1 MNFFDHQ
8 RAAKG
13 TTLKL
18 VFLFAVAVLTLV
30 AAIDAAALLAM
41 AYLSD
46 DHGGLDASSMLA
58 VIVVVSA
65 ITLLVIAGGML
76 FKTLSLRQGGSAVAA
91 AVGAIPV
98 DPTTTDPQ
106 LRRYVNI
113 VEEMA
118 LASGVPAPRLF
129 VMPREPGINAF
140 AAGFT
145 PADAAIA
152 VTGGALAQ
160 LNRDELQGV
169 IGHEFSH
176 ILNGDM
182 RLNIRLIG
190 LLAGILLIGMIGL
203 RTLQFGG
210 RGSDSKGALPF
221 IAFAFALMVLG
232 FVGVFFANVIKAAVS
247 RQREWLADAS
257 AVQFTRQTD
266 GLEGALKKIGGIP
279 TGSRLRDSRSAA
291 EVSHMLFGEGARKS
305 FASLFATH
313 PQLTDRIKAL
323 NPEFDPREIGQL
335 QQRYSQ
341 QAPDGLAEDIAAG
354 FAPSGTGL
362 GRQGPTP
369 VPTQAS
375 GRHAIT
381 AEQVVARAGTF
392 TPADLRYG
400 AALHARLPDD
410 VRQLATQ
417 PTTAPVAVIA
427 LLLAPRGDALQARQ
441 LASVVQR
448 MGPAPAREAEALADR
463 MATLPHELRLPFVAL
478 ALPQV
483 AAHTREYH
491 DSLVAALNDLAL
503 ADGTVSMFEYCLTR
517 LVWNYLL
524 DVAEPA
530 RRSKVGSGS
539 LNSVRPVVT
548 TLLATLAVAGG
559 TDRDESIRALNVAL
573 QRLYGDTSRPEDPR
587 RLSWQQTLDQ
597 GWSALDALEPK
608 AKQALVEAMVDAVM
622 HDGAVTASEAEL
634 LRAACGLMHVPLPA
648 LLG

>member
-18 VFLFAVAVLTLV
+18 VFLFAVAVVALV
-30 AAIDAAALLAM
+30 AAIDIAAVLALT
-41 AYLSD
+41 YLSSD
-46 DHGGLDASSMLA
+46 YQDIDASSMLA
-58 VIVVVSA
+58 VVVVVSA
-65 ITLLVIAGGML
+65 FTLLIIAGGML
-76 FKTLSLRQGGSAVAA
+76 FKTLALRQGGAAVAA
-91 AVGAIPV
+91 SVGAVPV

-106 LRRYVNI
+106 LRRFVNI
-113 VEEMA
+113 VEEMS

-190 LLAGILLIGMIGL
+190 LLSGILLIGMIGL

-221 IAFAFALMVLG
+221 VVFAFAIMALG
-232 FVGVFFANVIKAAVS
+232 YIGVFFANVIKAAVS

-279 TGSRLRDSRSAA
+279 TGSRLRDSRNAA
-291 EVSHMLFGEGARKS
+291 EVSHMLFGEGARRS
-305 FASLFATH
+305 FTSLFATH

-323 NPEFDPREIGQL
+323 NPDFNPGEIAEL
-335 QQRYSQ
+335 QQRYAH

-354 FAPSGTGL
+354 FAPAGTAL
-362 GRQGPTP
+362 GRPAPTP
-369 VPTQAS
+369 APDPAS

-392 TPADLRYG
+392 TPADLKYG
-400 AALHARLPDD
+400 AALHARLPDE
-410 VRQLATQ
+410 VRLLATQ
-417 PTTAPVAVIA
+417 PTTAPAAIIA
-427 LLLAPRGDALQARQ
+427 LLLAPPGEALQARQ
-441 LASVVQR
+441 LGAVVQR
-448 MGPAPAREAEALADR
+448 MGTAQARDAEALAAQ
-463 MATLPHELRLPFVAL
+463 MTKLPQELRMPFVAL
-478 ALPQV
+478 ALSQLV
-483 AAHTREYH
+483 THTRAER
-491 DSLVAALNDLAL
+491 DALVAVLNDLAV
-503 ADGTVSMFEYCLTR
+503 ADDKVTMFEYCLTR
-517 LVWNYLL
+517 LVWSYLL
-524 DVAEPA
+524 DVADPS
-530 RRSKVGSGS
+530 RRSKVGNGS
-539 LNSVRPVVT
+539 LNAVRPVVT
-548 TLLATLAVAGG
+548 TLLATLAVAGAA
-559 TDRDESIRALNVAL
+559 DQDSSARALDGAL
-573 QRLYGDTSRPEDPR
+573 QRLYGDAARAENPR
-587 RLSWQQTLDQ
+587 RLTWQQTLDE
-597 GWSALDALEPK
+597 GWAALDALDPK
-608 AKQALVEAMVDAVM
+608 AKQALVEAMAGAVM
-622 HDGAVTASEAEL
+622 HDRTVTASEAEL

-648 LLG
+648 LLS

>member
-18 VFLFAVAVLTLV
+18 VFLFAVAVVALV
-30 AAIDAAALLAM
+30 AAIDVAAVLALT
-41 AYLSD
+41 YLSSD
-46 DHGGLDASSMLA
+46 YQEIDASSMLA
-58 VIVVVSA
+58 VVVVVSA
-65 ITLLVIAGGML
+65 FTLLIIAGGML
-76 FKTLSLRQGGSAVAA
+76 FKTLALRQGGAAVAA
-91 AVGAIPV
+91 SVGAVPV

-106 LRRYVNI
+106 LRRFVNI
-113 VEEMA
+113 VEEMS

-190 LLAGILLIGMIGL
+190 LLSGILLIGMIGL

-221 IAFAFALMVLG
+221 VVFAFAIMALG
-232 FVGVFFANVIKAAVS
+232 YIGVFFANVIKAAVS

-279 TGSRLRDSRSAA
+279 TGSRLRDSRNAA
-291 EVSHMLFGEGARKS
+291 EVSHMLFGEGARRS
-305 FASLFATH
+305 FTSLFATH

-323 NPEFDPREIGQL
+323 NPNFNPGEIAAL
-335 QQRYSQ
+335 QQRYAH

-354 FAPSGTGL
+354 FAPAGTAL
-362 GRQGPTP
+362 GRPAPTP
-369 VPTQAS
+369 VPVPAS

-392 TPADLRYG
+392 TPADLKYG

-417 PTTAPVAVIA
+417 PTTAPAAVIA
-427 LLLAPRGDALQARQ
+427 LLLAPPGEALQARQ
-441 LASVVQR
+441 LGSVVQR
-448 MGPAPAREAEALADR
+448 MGTAQARDAEALAAQ
-463 MATLPHELRLPFVAL
+463 MAKLPQELRMPFVAL
-478 ALPQV
+478 ALSQLV
-483 AAHTREYH
+483 THTRAER
-491 DSLVAALNDLAL
+491 DALVAVLNDLAV
-503 ADGTVSMFEYCLTR
+503 ADDKVTMFEYCLTR
-517 LVWNYLL
+517 LVWSYLL
-524 DVAEPA
+524 DVADPS
-530 RRSKVGSGS
+530 RRSKVGNGS
-539 LNSVRPVVT
+539 LSGVRPVVT
-548 TLLATLAVAGG
+548 TLLATLAVAGAA
-559 TDRDESIRALNVAL
+559 DQESSSRALDGAL
-573 QRLYGDTSRPEDPR
+573 QRLYGDAARAENPR
-587 RLSWQQTLDQ
+587 RLTWQQTLDE
-597 GWSALDALEPK
+597 GWSALDALDPK
-608 AKQALVEAMVDAVM
+608 AKQALVEAMVGAVM
-622 HDGAVTASEAEL
+622 HDGTVTASEAEL

-648 LLG
+648 LLS

>member
-18 VFLFAVAVLTLV
+18 VFLFAVAVVALV
-30 AAIDAAALLAM
+30 AAIDVAAVLALT
-41 AYLSD
+41 YLSSD
-46 DHGGLDASSMLA
+46 YREIDASSMLA
-58 VIVVVSA
+58 VVVVVTA
-65 ITLLVIAGGML
+65 VTLLIISGGML
-76 FKTLSLRQGGSAVAA
+76 FKTLSLRQGGAAVAA
-91 AVGAIPV
+91 SVGAVPV

-106 LRRYVNI
+106 LRRFVNI
-113 VEEMA
+113 VEEMS

-190 LLAGILLIGMIGL
+190 LLSGILLIGMVGL

-221 IAFAFALMVLG
+221 VVFAFAIMALG
-232 FVGVFFANVIKAAVS
+232 YIGVFFANVIKAAVS

-279 TGSRLRDSRSAA
+279 TGSRLRNSRSAA
-291 EVSHMLFGEGARKS
+291 EVSHMLFGEGVRRS
-305 FASLFATH
+305 FTSLFATH
-313 PQLTDRIKAL
+313 PRLTDRIKAL
-323 NPEFDPREIGQL
+323 NPDFNPGEIAEL
-335 QQRYSQ
+335 QQRYANH
-341 QAPDGLAEDIAAG
+341 APDGLAEDVAAG
-354 FAPSGTGL
+354 FAPTGTAL
-362 GRQGPTP
+362 GRPAPAPAAYAPDPLVTSP
-369 VPTQAS
+369 
-375 GRHAIT
+375 
-381 AEQVVARAGTF
+381 EQVVARAGTF
-392 TPADLRYG
+392 TPADLKYG
-400 AALHARLPDD
+400 AALHAQLPDD
-410 VRQLATQ
+410 IRLLASQ
-417 PTTAPVAVIA
+417 PTTAPAAVIA
-427 LLLAPRGDALQARQ
+427 LLVGPPGELQSRQ
-441 LASVVQR
+441 LDSVAR
-448 MGPAPAREAEALADR
+448 RLGPTQAREAAALAGK
-463 MATLPHELRLPFVAL
+463 MARLPNELRLPVVAL
-478 ALPQV
+478 ALPQLAV
-483 AAHTREYH
+483 HPRAEQDA
-491 DSLVAALNDLAL
+491 LVAVLNELAV
-503 ADGTVSMFEYCLTR
+503 ADDRVTMFEYCLTR
-517 LVWNYLL
+517 LVWSHLL
-524 DVAEPA
+524 DASDPS

-539 LNSVRPVVT
+539 LSGVRPVVT

-559 TDRDESIRALNVAL
+559 AKQDASARSLNGAL
-573 QRLYGDTSRPEDPR
+573 QRLYGDTTKADNQR
-587 RLSWQQTLDQ
+587 RLSWQQTLDK
-597 GWSALDALEPK
+597 GWAGLDALDPK
-608 AKQALVEAMVDAVM
+608 AKQALVEAMVEAVL

-634 LRAACGLMHVPLPA
+634 LRVACGLMHVPLPA
-648 LLG
+648 LLN

>member
-18 VFLFAVAVLTLV
+18 VFLFAAAVVALV
-30 AAIDAAALLAM
+30 AAIDGAAVIALQFVGSE
-41 AYLSD
+41 YKTID
-46 DHGGLDASSMLA
+46 PYETLA
-58 VIVVVSA
+58 VVVVVTA

-76 FKTLSLRQGGSAVAA
+76 FKTLSLRQGGAAVAA
-91 AVGAIPV
+91 AVGAVPV
-98 DPTTTDPQ
+98 DPTTSDPQ
-106 LRRYVNI
+106 LRRLVNI

-129 VMPREPGINAF
+129 VMPREQGINAF

-152 VTGGALAQ
+152 VTAGALSQ

-232 FVGVFFANVIKAAVS
+232 FVGVFFANLIKAAVS

-291 EVSHMLFGEGARKS
+291 EVSHMLFGEGARRS

-313 PQLTDRIKAL
+313 PKLIDRIKAL
-323 NPEFDPREIGQL
+323 NPSFDPREIAEL
-335 QQRYSQ
+335 QQRYARH
-341 QAPDGLAEDIAAG
+341 APDGLAEDVAAG
-354 FAPSGTGL
+354 FAPAGTAAGRPIPAPVADPAA
-362 GRQGPTP
+362 GRQALSPE
-369 VPTQAS
+369 
-375 GRHAIT
+375 H
-381 AEQVVARAGTF
+381 VVARAGTF
-392 TPADLRYG
+392 TPADLKYG
-400 AALHARLPDD
+400 AVLHAQMPDEL
-410 VRQLATQ
+410 RQLAAQ
-417 PTTAPVAVIA
+417 PSTAPVAVIA
-427 LLLAPRGDALQARQ
+427 LLLAPGEPLQARQ
-441 LASVVQR
+441 LDSVAQR
-448 MGPAPAREAEALADR
+448 LGPAPTREAAALAGR
-463 MATLPHELRLPFVAL
+463 MAKLPHELRLPFVAM
-478 ALPQV
+478 ALPQLS
-483 AAHTREYH
+483 AHPRDYQ
-491 DSLVAALNDLAL
+491 DRLVATLNDLAT
-503 ADGTVSMFEYCLTR
+503 ADGTVTMFEYCLTR

-524 DVAEPA
+524 DAADPA
-530 RRSKVGSGS
+530 RRSKVGNGS
-539 LNSVRPVVT
+539 LNDVRPVVR

-559 TDRDESIRALNVAL
+559 GDQDARRRAFLDAL
-573 QRLYGDTSRPEDPR
+573 RRLYGDVATADSPR
-587 RLSWQQTLDQ
+587 RLSWQQTLDD
-597 GWSALDALEPK
+597 GWAAMDALEPK
-608 AKQALVEAMVDAVM
+608 AKQALVEAMVVAVLD
-622 HDGAVTASEAEL
+622 DGVVAAPEADL

-648 LLG
+648 LLV

>member
-1 MNFFDHQ
+1 MNFFEHQ
-8 RAAKG
+8 RAARG

-18 VFLFAVAVLTLV
+18 VFLFAVAVVALV
-30 AAIDAAALLAM
+30 AAIDVAAVLAM
-41 AYLSD
+41 TYLSSNPQAI
-46 DHGGLDASSMLA
+46 DASA
-58 VIVVVSA
+58 IVAVVVVVTA
-65 ITLLVIAGGML
+65 ITLTLIAGGML
-76 FKTLSLRQGGSAVAA
+76 FKTISLRQGGAAVAA
-91 AVGAIPV
+91 SVGAVPV

-106 LRRYVNI
+106 LRRLVNI
-113 VEEMA
+113 VEEMS

-190 LLAGILLIGMIGL
+190 LLSGILLIGMIGL

-221 IAFAFALMVLG
+221 VAFAFALMVLG
-232 FVGVFFANVIKAAVS
+232 YIGVFFANVIKAAVS

-279 TGSRLRDSRSAA
+279 TGSRLRDSRSAT
-291 EVSHMLFGEGARKS
+291 EVSHMLFGEGVRRS
-305 FASLFATH
+305 FTSLFATH

-323 NPEFDPREIGQL
+323 NPSFDPAEIADL
-335 QQRYSQ
+335 QQRYARQ
-341 QAPDGLAEDIAAG
+341 PPDGLSEDVAAG
-354 FAPSGTGL
+354 FAPAGTGL
-362 GRQGPTP
+362 GRAQPAP
-369 VPTQAS
+369 VQSPGSAQHTS
-375 GRHAIT
+375 PEI
-381 AEQVVARAGTF
+381 VVSRAGTF
-392 TPADLRYG
+392 TPADLKYG

-410 VRQLATQ
+410 IRLLATQ
-417 PTTAPVAVIA
+417 PTTAPAAVIA
-427 LLLAPRGDALQARQ
+427 LLLAPPGEGVHARQ
-441 LASVVQR
+441 LAAVVEHL
-448 MGPAPAREAEALADR
+448 GPTQAREAAALAGQ
-463 MATLPHELRLPFVAL
+463 MAVLPQELRLPVVAL
-478 ALPQV
+478 ALPQIATHCRAEQDGIV
-483 AAHTREYH
+483 A
-491 DSLVAALNDLAL
+491 VLNAL
-503 ADGTVSMFEYCLTR
+503 AVADEKVTMFEYCLTR
-517 LVWNYLL
+517 LVWSYLL
-524 DVAEPA
+524 DAGDPS
-530 RRSKVGSGS
+530 RRSRVGSGS
-539 LNSVRPVVT
+539 LNGVRPVVT

-559 TDRDESIRALNVAL
+559 ADQDASARALDLAL
-573 QRLYGDTSRPEDPR
+573 HRLYGDTARAQNPR
-587 RLSWQQTLDQ
+587 RLSWQQTLDE
-597 GWSALDALEPK
+597 GWAALDALDPK
-608 AKQALVEAMVDAVM
+608 AKQALVEAMVEAVL
-622 HDGAVTASEAEL
+622 HDGMVTTSEAEM

>member
-18 VFLFAVAVLTLV
+18 VFLFAAAVVALV
-30 AAIDAAALLAM
+30 AAVDAAAVVALTFLAED
-41 AYLSD
+41 YQD
-46 DHGGLDASSMLA
+46 VDASSILA

-65 ITLLVIAGGML
+65 FTLLVIAGGML

-91 AVGAIPV
+91 AVGAVPV

-106 LRRYVNI
+106 LRRFVNI
-113 VEEMA
+113 VEEMS

-190 LLAGILLIGMIGL
+190 LLSGILLIGMIGL

-210 RGSDSKGALPF
+210 RGSDSKGALP
-221 IAFAFALMVLG
+221 IVAFAFALMVLG
-232 FVGVFFANVIKAAVS
+232 FIGVFFANVIKAAVS

-257 AVQFTRQTD
+257 AVQFTRQTQ

-279 TGSRLRDSRSAA
+279 TGSKLRDSRSAA

-305 FASLFATH
+305 FATLFATH

-323 NPEFDPREIGQL
+323 NPEFDPREIAQL
-335 QQRYSQ
+335 QQRYAQ

-362 GRQGPTP
+362 GRQAPAPLPTP
-369 VPTQAS
+369 GS

-392 TPADLRYG
+392 TPADLKYG

-410 VRQLATQ
+410 VHQLATQ

-427 LLLAPRGDALQARQ
+427 LLLAPRGDALQSRQ
-441 LASVVQR
+441 LASVAAR
-448 MGPAPAREAEALADR
+448 MGPAPAREAETLADR

-483 AAHTREYH
+483 AVHTRDYH
-491 DSLVAALNDLAL
+491 DALVATLNDLAL

-539 LNSVRPVVT
+539 LNGVRPMVT

-559 TDRDESIRALNVAL
+559 CDQDESARSLNVAL
-573 QRLYGDTSRPEDPR
+573 QRLYGDSTRPEDPR
-587 RLSWQQTLDQ
+587 RQSWQKTLDQ

-608 AKQALVEAMVDAVM
+608 AKQALVEAMVESVL
-622 HDGAVTASEAEL
+622 HDGTVTASEAEL

-648 LLG
+648 LLS

>member
-18 VFLFAVAVLTLV
+18 VFLFAAAVVALV
-30 AAIDAAALLAM
+30 AGVDAAAALAM
-41 AYLSD
+41 GYKGAD
-46 DHGGLDASSMLA
+46 PSSILA
-58 VIVVVSA
+58 VVIVVSA
-65 ITLLVIAGGML
+65 ITLLIIAGGML
-76 FKTLSLRQGGSAVAA
+76 FKTLSLRQGGAAVAA
-91 AVGAIPV
+91 AVGAVPV

-106 LRRYVNI
+106 LRRLVNI

-190 LLAGILLIGMIGL
+190 LLSGILLIGMIGL
-203 RTLQFGG
+203 RVLQFGG
-210 RGSDSKGALPF
+210 RGSDSKSGAP
-221 IAFAFALMVLG
+221 IVVVAFAMMVLG
-232 FVGVFFANVIKAAVS
+232 FIGVFFANLIKAAVS

-291 EVSHMLFGEGARKS
+291 EVSHMLFGEGARRS
-305 FASLFATH
+305 FATLFATH

-323 NPEFDPREIGQL
+323 NPSFDPREIAEL
-335 QQRYSQ
+335 QQRYRQ
-341 QAPDGLAEDIAAG
+341 QAPDGLAEDFAAG
-354 FAPSGTGL
+354 FVPAGSAL
-362 GRQGPTP
+362 GRPAPAPQPP
-369 VPTQAS
+369 PSTQ

-392 TPADLRYG
+392 TPADLNYG

-417 PTTAPVAVIA
+417 PTTAPVAVIS
-427 LLLAPRGDALQARQ
+427 LLLAPPGEALQARQ
-441 LASVVQR
+441 LAAVVR
-448 MGPAPAREAEALADR
+448 RLGPAPAREVEALAYR
-463 MATLPHELRLPFVAL
+463 MAKLPHELRLPFVAL

-483 AAHTREYH
+483 AAHPRDYQ
-491 DSLVAALNDLAL
+491 DALVAVLNDLAV
-503 ADGTVSMFEYCLTR
+503 ADERVTMFEYCLTR
-517 LVWNYLL
+517 LVWNYML
-524 DVAEPA
+524 DAADPS
-530 RRSKVGSGS
+530 RRSKVGNGS
-539 LNSVRPVVT
+539 LRDVRPVVT
-548 TLLATLAVAGG
+548 TLLATLAVASGG
-559 TDRDESIRALNVAL
+559 DQNASARAFHGAM
-573 QRLYGDTSRPEDPR
+573 QRLYGADATAENPR
-587 RLSWQQTLDQ
+587 QL
-597 GWSALDALEPK
+597 
-608 AKQALVEAMVDAVM
+608 
-622 HDGAVTASEAEL
+622 
-634 LRAACGLMHVPLPA
+634 
-648 LLG
+648 